1 MRLQKFMADAGVASR
16 RKCEELIKQG
26 DVTVNGEIATLGI
39 SVVPTDDIRLNG
51 KKLCLA
57 EKHVV
62 IMLNKPRGVVSTAS
76 DPQGRRTTQEY
87 FANLEYRVYNIGRL
101 DIDSEGLLLF
111 TNDGELANRLTHPSH
126 EVSKTYR
133 LLVQGKLS
141 ASSIEKLKKG
151 VMLDDGLTSPA
162 KVFGVKEAGENGENT
177 SLFISIHEGRNRQ
190 VRRMMDA
197 VGHNT
202 LRLRRVAV
210 GELRLNALRAGEWRY
225 LTDKEIELL

>member
-1 MRLQKFMADAGVASR
+1 MRLQKYMADAGVASR

-26 DVTVNGEIATLGI
+26 DVTVNGEIASLGM
-39 SVVPTDDIRLNG
+39 SVEPTDDIRLNG
-51 KKLCLA
+51 KRLQLA
-57 EKHVV
+57 EKRVV

-87 FANLEYRVYNIGRL
+87 FSNIEYRVYNIGRL

-111 TNDGELANRLTHPSH
+111 TNDGELANRLTHPSY
-126 EVSKTYR
+126 EVPKTYR

-141 ASSIEKLKKG
+141 AQSIEKLRKG
-151 VMLDDGLTSPA
+151 VLLEDGITAPS
-162 KVFGVKEAGENGENT
+162 KVFGVKDAGESGENT
-177 SLFISIHEGRNRQ
+177 SLYISIHEGRNRQ
-190 VRRMMDA
+190 VRRMLTA

-210 GELRLNALRAGEWRY
+210 GELRLNELRAGEWRY
-225 LTDKEIELL
+225 LTDEEKKLL

>member
-1 MRLQKFMADAGVASR
+1 MADAGVASR